1 MPTTL
6 PSGPP
11 AAPPQPP
18 HGAPPRAGLRQAVAS
33 EWTKLYSVRSN
44 VWTLTTMA
52 VATIGIAVLVAATGS
67 LQPDDS
73 IVAAS
78 LGNAV
83 PGQIAAGALGAL
95 VVCGEYS
102 SGTIRAT
109 LAACPRRLTVLT
121 AKTLVVAALVFV
133 VALAATVVAYLAGAV
148 LLSGQGH
155 PTGEPVPALP
165 GVALSFAAVA
175 VLGVAAGTALRHPAG
190 AVTAITGM
198 LVLPALVAPLLGSWQ
213 RWLAG
218 GSPAAA
224 LQKLAQP
231 SDATPEALGSLGGW
245 PTLALV
251 CGYSAAA
258 LTASGWLL
266 RARDS

>member
-1 MPTTL
+1 
-6 PSGPP
+6 
-11 AAPPQPP
+11 
-18 HGAPPRAGLRQAVAS
+18 
-33 EWTKLYSVRSN
+33 
-44 VWTLTTMA
+44 MA

-83 PGQIAAGALGAL
+83 PGQIAAGVLGAL

-155 PTGEPVPALP
+155 LSLPRFAGDFQTRFDLVNRGRKSSCLLPRSTPTSCV
-165 GVALSFAAVA
+165 
-175 VLGVAAGTALRHPAG
+175 
-190 AVTAITGM
+190 
-198 LVLPALVAPLLGSWQ
+198 
-213 RWLAG
+213 
-218 GSPAAA
+218 
-224 LQKLAQP
+224 
-231 SDATPEALGSLGGW
+231 
-245 PTLALV
+245 
-251 CGYSAAA
+251 
-258 LTASGWLL
+258 
-266 RARDS
+266 